1 MLFCFLELVLNV
13 ETMRH
18 QSRKSGEKNI
28 ILSAVDLQN
37 GWTIDSQRGSR
48 LDLQKYSI
56 RLGTGSARKLSS
68 RLAQAGERPLPSSL
82 IEWKSYYCKDWVGI
96 KLSQSQLH
104 CHSL

>member
-18 QSRKSGEKNI
+18 QSRKSGGKNI

-37 GWTIDSQRGSR
+37 GWTVDSQRASR

-56 RLGTGSARKLSS
+56 RPGTGSARKLSS
-68 RLAQAGERPLPSSL
+68 RLAQAGRGPSPRL
-82 IEWKSYYCKDWVGI
+82 
-96 KLSQSQLH
+96 
-104 CHSL
+104 